1 MTKAELIQYL
11 NANMKGKCA
20 GRKEIKLNDIFI
32 SSARDTVNF
41 RLTMFGRDIMRKQFS
56 QYKIVLQSESK
67 TETGTQII
75 QLDRYMNSPY
85 YLKNGKLIIFEEAIA
100 AEFLLIGSDFD
111 LWIKNK
117 EYMTTR

>member
-1 MTKAELIQYL
+1 MNKAELIQYL
-11 NANMKGKCA
+11 NANTVRKSV

-32 SSARDTVNF
+32 SSSSNTSNF
-41 RLTMFGRDIMRKQFS
+41 RLTMVGRDIMRKQFD
-56 QYKIVLQSESK
+56 QYQIVLHSEYK

-85 YLKNGKLIIFEEAIA
+85 YLKNSKLIIFEESIA
-100 AEFLLIGSDFD
+100 AEFVLIGNDFD

-117 EYMTTR
+117 EYMTN